1 MTSCAGICTFHPRN
15 RQCIISLSAPLLK
28 LRPRK
33 DLVETLLHEMIHGY
47 LFLTNNNR
55 DRDGHGPEFCKHMHR
70 INRVAGTKITIYH
83 NFHDEVKL
91 YQQHWWRCN
100 GPCQKRAPYFGTVR
114 RAMNR
119 APGPT
124 DFWWKEHQ
132 QICGGQF
139 IKIKEPENFKAKSSN
154 NKQKIK
160 SKNDNLSNNIFNW
173 LSKSSPSTKPLSTS
187 IPKNI
192 KSDNHINNQNYT
204 NEFQKLGNTTNN
216 VHGWGIGGP
225 KSSSN
230 SQKHSPNKISTNKI
244 SNTPKFSSSG
254 VVGGSNTGRSNLLN
268 KLYNIDHNK
277 DMNKNTALKQTI
289 NSPINTIR
297 IEKSIANTQ
306 SLNEIRK
313 LVKCPICNH
322 FILNDKINEHIDFC
336 LITKN
341 KKRDKNDKK
350 ITIKNYDNDNFTKS
364 EIKSNNSS
372 FAQKRKDNSIIF
384 SNKQSKLDEIQNFKK
399 TNCPICTKSFDFIN
413 INEHIDKC
421 LKTDKQNNNLIILD
435 DIESNRNVNESIISI
450 SSTSSD
456 DLSIIENVDHNTKFK
471 ENVADI
477 MSHNCLVCNEFIPIG
492 VSLSDHLEDCIGNV
506 FNDDSFLVD
515 YDNNEASNVISE
527 ISIEQSKYPCPVCM
541 QLIIESQMNQHLD
554 VCLTIA

>member
-1 MTSCAGICTFHPRN
+1 
-15 RQCIISLSAPLLK
+15 
-28 LRPRK
+28 
-33 DLVETLLHEMIHGY
+33 
-47 LFLTNNNR
+47 
-55 DRDGHGPEFCKHMHR
+55 
-70 INRVAGTKITIYH
+70 
-83 NFHDEVKL
+83 
-91 YQQHWWRCN
+91 
-100 GPCQKRAPYFGTVR
+100 
-114 RAMNR
+114 MNR

-154 NKQKIK
+154 SKQKIK
-160 SKNDNLSNNIFNW
+160 SKNDNLSNNMFNW
-173 LSKSSPSTKPLSTS
+173 LSKNTPSTKSLSTS

-192 KSDNHINNQNYT
+192 KSNINNQNYT
-204 NEFQKLGNTTNN
+204 NGFQKLGNTTNN

-225 KSSSN
+225 NSN
-230 SQKHSPNKISTNKI
+230 SQKHNSPTTNKI

-254 VVGGSNTGRSNLLN
+254 MVGGSNTGRSNLLN

-289 NSPINTIR
+289 NSPINTIS
-297 IEKSIANTQ
+297 IEKSITNIQ
-306 SLNEIRK
+306 SNEIQMK
-313 LVKCPICNH
+313 FVKCPICNH
-322 FILNDKINEHIDFC
+322 FILNNEINKHIDFC

-350 ITIKNYDNDNFTKS
+350 ITIKNYDNDNFIKS
-364 EIKSNNSS
+364 EIRSNNSPS
-372 FAQKRKDNSIIF
+372 AQKRKDNSIIF
-384 SNKQSKLDEIQNFKK
+384 SNKQPKLDENFRK
-399 TNCPICTKSFDFIN
+399 TNCPICTKSFDFVN

-421 LKTDKQNNNLIILD
+421 LKIDKQNDNLIILD
-435 DIESNRNVNESIISI
+435 DIESNKNVNESIISI

-492 VSLSDHLEDCIGNV
+492 ISLSDHLEECIGNV
-506 FNDDSFLVD
+506 FNDDSFLSVD

>member
-1 MTSCAGICTFHPRN
+1 
-15 RQCIISLSAPLLK
+15 
-28 LRPRK
+28 
-33 DLVETLLHEMIHGY
+33 
-47 LFLTNNNR
+47 
-55 DRDGHGPEFCKHMHR
+55 
-70 INRVAGTKITIYH
+70 
-83 NFHDEVKL
+83 
-91 YQQHWWRCN
+91 
-100 GPCQKRAPYFGTVR
+100 
-114 RAMNR
+114 MNR

-132 QICGGQF
+132 QTCGGQF
-139 IKIKEPENFKAKSSN
+139 IKIKEPENFKAKSSS

-160 SKNDNLSNNIFNW
+160 SKNDNLSNNMYNW

-187 IPKNI
+187 ILNI
-192 KSDNHINNQNYT
+192 KSNINNQNYT
-204 NEFQKLGNTTNN
+204 NGFQKLGNTTNN
-216 VHGWGIGGP
+216 VHGWGIRGP
-225 KSSSN
+225 NSSNN
-230 SQKHSPNKISTNKI
+230 SQKHNTPSSNTI

-254 VVGGSNTGRSNLLN
+254 MVGGSNTGQSNLLN

-277 DMNKNTALKQTI
+277 DMNKNTALKQKI

-297 IEKSIANTQ
+297 IEKSIANIQ
-306 SLNEIRK
+306 SLNEIQK

-322 FILNDKINEHIDFC
+322 FILNNKINEHIDFC
-336 LITKN
+336 LITTN
-341 KKRDKNDKK
+341 KKMIDKNDKK

-364 EIKSNNSS
+364 EIRSNNSP
-372 FAQKRKDNSIIF
+372 FAQKRKDDSIIF
-384 SNKQSKLDEIQNFKK
+384 SNKQPKLDEIQNFRK

-421 LKTDKQNNNLIILD
+421 LKTDKQNDNLIILD

-456 DLSIIENVDHNTKFK
+456 DLSIIENIDHNTKFK
-471 ENVADI
+471 ENVTDI

-492 VSLSDHLEDCIGNV
+492 VSLSNHLEDCIGNV
-506 FNDDSFLVD
+506 FNDDSFLSVD
-515 YDNNEASNVISE
+515 YDNNKASNVISE

-554 VCLTIA
+554 ICLTIA